1 MTRCLELAR
10 KAAGQ
15 TAPNPMVGSVI
26 LKDDLVVGEG
36 FHPGAGQPHAE
47 VFALKQAGDK
57 AYGATLYVNLEPC
70 KSLWSYSSL
79 HRSDYSG
86 RCCPGGG
93 GHRGSRL
100 QGGG

>member
-57 AYGATLYVNLEPC
+57 AYGATL
-70 KSLWSYSSL
+70 
-79 HRSDYSG
+79 
-86 RCCPGGG
+86 
-93 GHRGSRL
+93 
-100 QGGG
+100 